1 MSAQSVFVKT
11 ASFIVLMSIRWDLY
25 PGSRHYR
32 QTRCVTLEWVDNG
45 LTPIFCR
52 CFVSTSQINYYP
64 GYSNQWIGRGLLVFK
79 NMQNVI
85 YWHGIIWA
93 VWNENVI
100 FFTLDNISETFL
112 SRIPSSRSSIEST
125 CQASWI
131 SFPSS
136 CQISREILALLYS
149 VAKACDTNRLLLNVI
164 LFSQFNCFHSNK
176 KVKKSLN
183 NGSK

>member
-1 MSAQSVFVKT
+1 MGSVPKKSSLPSGKV
-11 ASFIVLMSIRWDLY
+11 
-25 PGSRHYR
+25 
-32 QTRCVTLEWVDNG
+32 WVDNG

-176 KVKKSLN
+176 KVKK
-183 NGSK
+183 